1 MHVYCEGILD
11 LEDID
16 GIHVL
21 LTSECMGELIYFRAR
36 PTDALRLR
44 VEITSRRWRRPF
56 SVVIIVS
63 CERFG
68 PKSSSVPGRG
78 WQCAG
83 ENAYAAARIFVL
95 FPCLPVRASA
105 GLPWPSPYLR
115 QKEIVPNSSGR
126 YRWPANL
133 WNSVATAT
141 VVLASCAFGCV
152 KTPHYFRTIFPAYH
166 DARRKENVC
175 FARGGFVLSESTLF
189 QRLQPRL

>member
-21 LTSECMGELIYFRAR
+21 LTSECMGELIYFRTL

-95 FPCLPVRASA
+95 TPCLPVRASRALVALAISASKKNRPHLVRAVPVA
-105 GLPWPSPYLR
+105 GKSLEFSGYSDRCFGIVCLWVCKDTTLLPHHLPS
-115 QKEIVPNSSGR
+115 VP
-126 YRWPANL
+126 
-133 WNSVATAT
+133 
-141 VVLASCAFGCV
+141 
-152 KTPHYFRTIFPAYH
+152 
-166 DARRKENVC
+166 
-175 FARGGFVLSESTLF
+175 
-189 QRLQPRL
+189 